1 MTMIGTEQMDDFPSG
16 EGKFVFNK
24 KEILKAILAAIEQWY
39 VSSNT
44 PKDKYI
50 LVTGKS
56 ITKYVCYGT
65 FNNAVRFEDQESFKK
80 LKQRVG
86 RWLTAF
92 ATEKSGRNSWIFTPE
107 AIDKI
112 RKEIGLE
119 TQPAAAEIKTENEPG
134 PEPEQEKGSM
144 IINLSD
150 FVKTVKAY
158 KCIVCERIY
167 TEESDLLLHFRKHKL
182 SEFMEESK

>member
-1 MTMIGTEQMDDFPSG
+1 MTMIGTEQMDEVPYPDGRFT
-16 EGKFVFNK
+16 FNK
-24 KEILKAILAAIEQWY
+24 KEILTSILTALESWY

-44 PKDKYI
+44 PVDKYI
-50 LVTGKS
+50 LVTGNS
-56 ITKYVCYGT
+56 ITKHVCYGT
-65 FNNAVRFEDQESFKK
+65 FNNSVIFEDQDNFKK

-92 ATEKSGRNSWIFTPE
+92 APEKAGRKSWLFTAEAMNSL
-107 AIDKI
+107 
-112 RKEIGLE
+112 RKEIGSPQA
-119 TQPAAAEIKTENEPG
+119 TDEIKTKTEPV
-134 PEPEQEKGSM
+134 PEQEQEKDSM

-158 KCIVCERIY
+158 QCIVCERIY
-167 TEESDLLLHFRKHKL
+167 TKEVDLLLHFRKHKL